1 MFNLRLAQTKR
12 LILLLTCCSLCACS
26 GSASSPALQD
36 TATAA
41 SALTQFPDYN
51 TNAATP
57 DKTGMNSTASEL
69 ASRIRIGLN
78 IGNTL
83 EAVGNQGEKS
93 WGNPAITADFIA
105 LAKKSGFNAIRLP
118 VSWDQ
123 YANQSTAAIDPAWQN
138 RIKQVVQY
146 CIDNDLYVLVNIHW
160 DGGWLELNV
169 TPEKQQQVNARQKAY
184 WQQIATLLRDF
195 DERLIFASA
204 NEPHVEN
211 AEQMAVLLSY
221 HQTFIDTVRATGGK
235 NSYRTLVVQGPAT
248 DIEKTR
254 DWMHQL
260 PTDPTQDRMML
271 ELHYYSPYNF
281 TLMAE
286 DASWG
291 KAAYYWGKDFMS
303 DRDSERNAS
312 TDEDYVDQMFSS
324 VKKQFVDAGIPV
336 ILGEF
341 GADTRS
347 KLTGDERTRHLNSR
361 AHYFN
366 YVTRSAIAH
375 GIVPFYWDTGTLL
388 DRRHNKVL
396 DQQALNA
403 LMSGSSAFK

>member
-1 MFNLRLAQTKR
+1 MFNLRLAQAKR

-36 TATAA
+36 TASAA
-41 SALTQFPDYN
+41 SALVHFPDYN

-57 DKTGMNSTASEL
+57 DQTGMSSTASEL

-123 YANQSTAAIDPAWQN
+123 YADQRTAALDPAWQN

-235 NSYRTLVVQGPAT
+235 NTYRTLVVQGPAT

-303 DRDSERNAS
+303 DTDSERNAS

-341 GADTRS
+341 GADTRN

>member
-1 MFNLRLAQTKR
+1 MFNLRLAQAKR

-36 TATAA
+36 TASAA
-41 SALTQFPDYN
+41 SALVHFPDYN

-57 DKTGMNSTASEL
+57 DQTGMSSTASEL

-123 YANQSTAAIDPAWQN
+123 YADQRTAALDPAWQN

-235 NSYRTLVVQGPAT
+235 NTYRTLVVQGPAT

-303 DRDSERNAS
+303 DTDSERNAS

>member
-1 MFNLRLAQTKR
+1 MSKLGFAHSRRLV
-12 LILLLTCCSLCACS
+12 LLLTFCSLSACS
-26 GSASSPALQD
+26 GSINSTSTD
-36 TATAA
+36 HATTVAA
-41 SALTQFPDYN
+41 VQQYPDYN
-51 TNAATP
+51 PNPAAA
-57 DKTGMNSTASEL
+57 DKTGMSSSATEL

-83 EAVGNQGEKS
+83 EAVGNQGERS

-123 YANQSTAAIDPAWQN
+123 YADQRTAAIDPAWQH
-138 RIKQVVQY
+138 RIKQVVHY
-146 CIDNDLYVLVNIHW
+146 CIDNNLYVLVNIHW

-169 TPEKQQQVNARQKAY
+169 TPEQQQQVNARQKAY

-195 DERLIFASA
+195 DEHLIFASA
-204 NEPHVEN
+204 NEPHVET
-211 AEQMAVLLSY
+211 AEQMEVLLSY

-235 NSYRTLVVQGPAT
+235 NTYRSLVVQGPST
-248 DIEKTR
+248 DIEKTL

-291 KAAYYWGKDFMS
+291 KAAYYWGKAFMS
-303 DRDSERNAS
+303 DKDTERNAS
-312 TDEDYVDQMFSS
+312 TDEDYVDQMFSA
-324 VKKQFVDAGIPV
+324 VKKLFVDAGIPV
-336 ILGEF
+336 LLGEF

-347 KLTGDERTRHLNSR
+347 KLRGEERTRHLNSR

-366 YVTRSAIAH
+366 YVTQSAIAN

-388 DRRHNKVL
+388 DRRQNKVL
-396 DQQALNA
+396 DQQALDA
-403 LMSGSSAFK
+403 LMSGSSVLK

>member
-1 MFNLRLAQTKR
+1 MPTLSSKHRMRLAMM
-12 LILLLTCCSLCACS
+12 LVLFSLGACS
-26 GSASSPALQD
+26 GNRVTSEPQASLIAPNQI
-36 TATAA
+36 
-41 SALTQFPDYN
+41 PDYN
-51 TNAATP
+51 AEPAAP
-57 DKTGMNSTASEL
+57 DHTGMQSTAQAL
-69 ASRIRIGLN
+69 ASRIKIGLN

-123 YANQSTAAIDPAWQN
+123 YADQSTAAIDPAWQN

-160 DGGWLELNV
+160 DGGWLERNV

-235 NSYRTLVVQGPAT
+235 NSYRTLVVQGPST

-254 DWMHQL
+254 NWMHQL
-260 PTDPTQDRMML
+260 PEDPTKDRMML

-286 DASWG
+286 DASRG

-303 DRDSERNAS
+303 DTDSERNAS

-341 GADTRS
+341 GADIRG

-366 YVTRSAIAH
+366 YVTKSAIAH
-375 GIVPFYWDTGTLL
+375 GLVPFYWDTGTLL
-388 DRRHNKVL
+388 DRRQNKVL

>member
-1 MFNLRLAQTKR
+1 MFRLAFNYAKYVV
-12 LILLLTCCSLCACS
+12 LLLTFCSLHACS
-26 GSASSPALQD
+26 GNPNSPSVQD
-36 TATAA
+36 AA
-41 SALTQFPDYN
+41 STGSVQQQFSDYN
-51 TNAATP
+51 TNPAAP
-57 DKTGMNSTASEL
+57 DKTGMSSTAREL

-78 IGNTL
+78 KGNTL

-123 YANQSTAAIDPAWQN
+123 YADQSTAAIDPAWQN

-160 DGGWLELNV
+160 DGGWLERNV

-204 NEPHVEN
+204 NEPHAEN

-235 NSYRTLVVQGPAT
+235 NSYRTLVVQGPST

-254 DWMHQL
+254 NWMHQL
-260 PTDPTQDRMML
+260 PEDPTKDRMML

-281 TLMAE
+281 TLMAD

-303 DRDSERNAS
+303 DNDSERNAS

-341 GADTRS
+341 GADIRG

-366 YVTRSAIAH
+366 YVTKSAIAH
-375 GIVPFYWDTGTLL
+375 GLVPFYWDTGSLL
-388 DRRHNKVL
+388 DRRQNKVL

>member
-1 MFNLRLAQTKR
+1 MPTLSSKHRMRLAMM
-12 LILLLTCCSLCACS
+12 LVLFSLGACS
-26 GSASSPALQD
+26 GNRVTSEPQASLIAPNQI
-36 TATAA
+36 
-41 SALTQFPDYN
+41 PDYN
-51 TNAATP
+51 AEPAAP
-57 DKTGMNSTASEL
+57 DHTGMQSTAQAL
-69 ASRIRIGLN
+69 ASRIKIGLN

-123 YANQSTAAIDPAWQN
+123 YADQSTAAIDPAWQN

-160 DGGWLELNV
+160 DGGWLERNV

-235 NSYRTLVVQGPAT
+235 NSYRTLVVQGPST

-254 DWMHQL
+254 NWMHQL
-260 PTDPTQDRMML
+260 PEDPTKDRMML

-303 DRDSERNAS
+303 DTDSERNAS

-341 GADTRS
+341 GADIRG

-366 YVTRSAIAH
+366 YVTKSAIAH
-375 GIVPFYWDTGTLL
+375 GLVPFYWDTGTLL
-388 DRRHNKVL
+388 DRRQNKVL